1 MTFRLKGLQTV
12 FIIFFSQYANSLTM
26 IAYRKSGLT
35 PELSQGIRHRVR
47 HQLIDEKAEGS
58 PVYFAAVEQ
67 K

>member
-12 FIIFFSQYANSLTM
+12 IIIFFSQYANSLTM

-35 PELSQGIRHRVR
+35 PELSQHRVR